1 MAKKAESAGTL
12 KPVGDLGYE
21 AAITELEGIVRGI
34 ESGEL
39 PLESAMAS
47 HTRGRALVQ
56 RCRTILDAAEQELES
71 VAVEDLPDAGV
82 SPEESD

>member
-1 MAKKAESAGTL
+1 MAKKTESGDMPT
-12 KPVGDLGYE
+12 PVDDLGYE
-21 AAITELEGIVRGI
+21 AAIAELEGIVRGI

-39 PLESAMAS
+39 PLERAMAS

-56 RCRTILDAAEQELES
+56 RCRTILDAAEQELEA